1 MKRYPPALMLAFALA
16 FCNMGAYR
24 TSKLVVALF
33 AAQLGADPLDV
44 GVIVSLYAVAPLL
57 LAVYAGRITDRL
69 GMFGPM
75 LGGTLGVIAGLLVP
89 VVRPG
94 MTSLYVSAAVLGG
107 SYVFYHVAIQ
117 KLVGTV
123 STPET
128 RSRNFAGYS
137 MVLAI
142 ATFIGPLVFG
152 YAIDRVGHVRSY
164 LYLAAVPGATVALLF
179 AFRRL
184 VPAAARTE
192 GHRAGPVL
200 DLLANR
206 GLRRVLLTSGVI
218 LTGIDLFSFYL
229 PIYAHDIG
237 LSATVIGRIMAAF
250 ALASF
255 VVRVVM
261 PKLTARYA
269 EEQVLGWSLAMSGG
283 TYLLFPFF
291 TDAWVLGA
299 IAFMLGLGLG
309 LGQPLSTMLTYS
321 RAPRGRSGEALG
333 LRLTVNHFTHV
344 VVPVLFGAIGSAFGL
359 GPVFWTNALFL
370 AAGGWLSRRKT

>member
-1 MKRYPPALMLAFALA
+1 
-16 FCNMGAYR
+16 
-24 TSKLVVALF
+24 
-33 AAQLGADPLDV
+33 
-44 GVIVSLYAVAPLL
+44 
-57 LAVYAGRITDRL
+57 
-69 GMFGPM
+69 
-75 LGGTLGVIAGLLVP
+75 
-89 VVRPG
+89 
-94 MTSLYVSAAVLGG
+94 
-107 SYVFYHVAIQ
+107 
-117 KLVGTV
+117 
-123 STPET
+123 
-128 RSRNFAGYS
+128 
-137 MVLAI
+137 
-142 ATFIGPLVFG
+142 
-152 YAIDRVGHVRSY
+152 
-164 LYLAAVPGATVALLF
+164 
-179 AFRRL
+179 
-184 VPAAARTE
+184 
-192 GHRAGPVL
+192 
-200 DLLANR
+200 
-206 GLRRVLLTSGVI
+206 
-218 LTGIDLFSFYL
+218 DLFSFYL

-309 LGQPLSTMLTYS
+309 LGRPLSTMLTYS